1 MPDLLNLL
9 LDWGFLALSAGAMG
23 VGALLTRGRVRL
35 LIVVALVIFLVQL
48 TGSWLPLSATLATQ
62 IIVYSVARGLL
73 TVGMTGALVAAAVIG
88 ARESRTKDARIAA
101 LTEETPETWAQPETS
116 PDPRLL
122 AD

>member
-1 MPDLLNLL
+1 MADLLNLV
-9 LDWGFLALSAGAMG
+9 LDWGFLALSAGALG
-23 VGALLTRGRVRL
+23 VGALLTRGKVRL
-35 LIVVALVIFLVQL
+35 LLVVALVIFLLQL
-48 TGSWLPLSATLATQ
+48 TGSLLPLPSILATQ

-73 TVGMTGALVAAAVIG
+73 TLGMTVSLVAAAVIA

-101 LTEETPETWAQPETS
+101 LTDETPDTWAQPEGS